1 MIEVSVEIKAPI
13 AAVWEAW
20 INPSHIVN
28 WYFASHD
35 WCCPRAQLDCR
46 VGGTFSIRMEAKDK
60 SFGFDFNATFTKVLE
75 EAQLNYTLEDGRLV
89 DLVFTQSSDSTLLT
103 WCFEPENQNP
113 EDLQRQGW
121 QAILNNFKLYLEQ
134 SGD

>member
-13 AAVWEAW
+13 AAVWEAG

-46 VGGTFSIRMEAKDK
+46 VGGTFSIRM
-60 SFGFDFNATFTKVLE
+60 
-75 EAQLNYTLEDGRLV
+75 
-89 DLVFTQSSDSTLLT
+89 
-103 WCFEPENQNP
+103 
-113 EDLQRQGW
+113 
-121 QAILNNFKLYLEQ
+121 
-134 SGD
+134 